1 MPTGKRGNRDKP
13 RAIAALAGTLC
24 LLATCWQAATAGTLE
39 QVRERGK
46 LRCGIVESSPGFSSI
61 DDSGQ
66 RVGFDIDHCKT
77 ISAAVFG
84 DIRIE
89 YVPVTPHT
97 VFTLLQSGE
106 IDIFPDGATWSFIR
120 DVSLGLDY
128 TGVYLYAGQGFVVR
142 RDSGV
147 RSIKD
152 LDGATICIA
161 QGTTLEQNIA
171 DYFAAHG
178 MSYTPVTFAD
188 IDKGLQAYY
197 ADRCDTFTNER
208 LSTAGRIANWP
219 DREDHLILDEVI
231 SKEPFA
237 ALVRQDD
244 PRWRD
249 IALWAFNV
257 RFAAEELGISQD
269 NVDEVRE
276 NSSNAE
282 IQRLLGAHGG
292 FGEKLGLSNDWAY
305 QIIRLVG
312 NYNDMWERNFT
323 PLGVKRG
330 LNASWKNGGLHSAL
344 PFR

>member
-1 MPTGKRGNRDKP
+1 MDMTSTKSAYLSG
-13 RAIAALAGTLC
+13 IVFLVFAGC
-24 LLATCWQAATAGTLE
+24 QVAGADTLE

-46 LRCGIVESSPGFSSI
+46 LRCGIVESSPGFSSV

-84 DIRIE
+84 AIRIE

-97 VFTLLQSGE
+97 VFTLLQSGG

-142 RDSGV
+142 KDAGV
-147 RSIKD
+147 KSVRD

-171 DYFAAHG
+171 DYFTVNG
-178 MSYTPVTFAD
+178 MAYTPVTFAD

-197 ADRCDTFTNER
+197 ADRCDAFTNER

-219 DREDHLILDEVI
+219 DRDDHLILDEVI

-249 IALWAFNV
+249 IALWSFNV
-257 RFAAEELGISQD
+257 RFAAEELGINQD
-269 NVDEVRE
+269 NVDAVRE
-276 NSSNAE
+276 NSRNAE
-282 IQRLLGAHGG
+282 VQRLLGVHGG

-305 QIIRLVG
+305 HIIKLCPAGPEPGFERKRERRRPAFGIAVQITGQQGTDLKSVPGELREG
-312 NYNDMWERNFT
+312 
-323 PLGVKRG
+323 
-330 LNASWKNGGLHSAL
+330 
-344 PFR
+344 

>member
-1 MPTGKRGNRDKP
+1 MLRIFRLTYFTLIGSLFFS
-13 RAIAALAGTLC
+13 ASHAAG
-24 LLATCWQAATAGTLE
+24 AGTLE

-46 LRCGIVESSPGFSSI
+46 LRCGIVESSPGFSSVN
-61 DDSGQ
+61 DSGQ

-84 DIRIE
+84 EIRIE

-97 VFTLLQSGE
+97 VFTLLQSGG

-142 RDSGV
+142 RDAGV
-147 RSIKD
+147 NSVAD

-171 DYFAAHG
+171 DYFNDRG
-178 MSYTPVTFAD
+178 MSYTPITFAD
-188 IDKGLQAYY
+188 MDKGLQAYH
-197 ADRCDTFTNER
+197 ADRCDAFTNER
-208 LSTAGRIANWP
+208 MSTAGRIARWP
-219 DREDHLILDEVI
+219 DRDEHLILEEVI

-249 IALWAFNV
+249 IALWSFNV
-257 RFAAEELGISQD
+257 RFAAEELGITQA
-269 NVDEVRE
+269 NVDDVRE
-276 NSSNAE
+276 HTRNAE
-282 IQRLLGAHGG
+282 IQRLLGVHGE

-305 QIIRLVG
+305 HIIKLVG
-312 NYNDMWERNFT
+312 NYNDLWQRNFA
-323 PLGVKRG
+323 PLGLKRG
-330 LNASWKNGGLHSAL
+330 LNASWKDGGLHSAL

>member
-1 MPTGKRGNRDKP
+1 MPIQGRLDLFC
-13 RAIAALAGTLC
+13 ILALTA
-24 LLATCWQAATAGTLE
+24 LLYLAQGLVVAGTLE
-39 QVRERGK
+39 EVRERGK

-84 DIRIE
+84 EVRIE
-89 YVPVTPHT
+89 YIPVTPHT

-147 RSIKD
+147 RVIGD

-171 DYFAAHG
+171 DYFAANA

-197 ADRCDTFTNER
+197 ADRCDAFTNER

-219 DREDHLILDEVI
+219 DRDDHLILDEVI

-257 RFAAEELGISQD
+257 RVAAEELGINQA
-269 NVDEVRE
+269 NVDAVRAG
-276 NSSNAE
+276 SQNAE
-282 IQRLLGAHGG
+282 VQRLLGLHGD

-305 QIIRLVG
+305 HIIKLVG

-323 PLGVKRG
+323 PLGVQRG
-330 LNASWKNGGLHSAL
+330 LNASWKDGGLHSSL

>member
-1 MPTGKRGNRDKP
+1 MFSAVKTTNTISVLLGLP
-13 RAIAALAGTLC
+13 ALLC
-24 LLATCWQAATAGTLE
+24 LASGAVVAGTLE
-39 QVRERGK
+39 EVRERGK

-61 DDSGQ
+61 DDAGQ

-84 DIRIE
+84 EVRIE

-106 IDIFPDGATWSFIR
+106 IDIFPDGATWSFVR

-142 RDSGV
+142 REAGI
-147 RSIKD
+147 RSLRD

-161 QGTTLEQNIA
+161 QGTTLEQNVA
-171 DYFAAHG
+171 DYFSANG
-178 MSYTPVTFAD
+178 MAYTPVTFAD

-197 ADRCDTFTNER
+197 VDRCDAFTNER

-219 DREDHLILDEVI
+219 DRAEHLILDEVI

-249 IALWAFNV
+249 IARWSFNV
-257 RFAAEELGISQD
+257 RVAAEELGISQA
-269 NVDEVRE
+269 NVDAMRA
-276 NSSNAE
+276 NSANAE
-282 IQRLLGAHGG
+282 VQRLLGLHGD

-305 QIIRLVG
+305 HIIRLVG

-323 PLGVKRG
+323 PLGLQRG
-330 LNASWKNGGLHSAL
+330 LNASWKDGGLHSAL

>member
-1 MPTGKRGNRDKP
+1 MAFLVLTG
-13 RAIAALAGTLC
+13 
-24 LLATCWQAATAGTLE
+24 WQAVGAGTLE
-39 QVRERGK
+39 QVMARGK

-61 DDSGQ
+61 DDAGQ

-77 ISAAVFG
+77 ISAAIFG

-142 RDSGV
+142 RDTGV
-147 RSIKD
+147 RSLRD

-161 QGTTLEQNIA
+161 QGTTLEQNVA
-171 DYFAAHG
+171 DYFAANA

-197 ADRCDTFTNER
+197 ADRCDAFTNER

-219 DREDHLILDEVI
+219 DRDEHLILDQVI

-249 IALWAFNV
+249 IALWSFNV
-257 RFAAEELGISQD
+257 RVAAEELGINQA
-269 NVDEVRE
+269 NVDAMRE
-276 NSSNAE
+276 NSPNVE
-282 IQRLLGAHGG
+282 VRRLLGRHGG

-323 PLGVKRG
+323 PLGVQRG
-330 LNASWKNGGLHSAL
+330 LNANWKDGGLHSAL

>member
-1 MPTGKRGNRDKP
+1 MYASPAPAYSLSWLAVPGLL
-13 RAIAALAGTLC
+13 ALLC
-24 LLATCWQAATAGTLE
+24 LASGVVAAGTLE

-84 DIRIE
+84 EVRIE

-142 RDSGV
+142 RDAGI
-147 RSIKD
+147 RTLRD

-171 DYFAAHG
+171 DYFAANG
-178 MSYTPVTFAD
+178 MHYTPVTFAD

-197 ADRCDTFTNER
+197 ADRCDAFTNER

-219 DREDHLILDEVI
+219 DRDEHVILDEVI

-249 IALWAFNV
+249 IALWSFNV
-257 RFAAEELGISQD
+257 RVAAEELGINQA
-269 NVDEVRE
+269 NVDAVRE
-276 NSSNAE
+276 NSQNAE
-282 IQRLLGAHGG
+282 IQRLLGLHGD

-305 QIIRLVG
+305 RIIKLVG

-323 PLGVKRG
+323 PLGVQRG
-330 LNASWKNGGLHSAL
+330 LNASWKDGGLHSAL

>member
-1 MPTGKRGNRDKP
+1 MRFLVKTIYKLFYPAGLVLVFYS
-13 RAIAALAGTLC
+13 ALATV
-24 LLATCWQAATAGTLE
+24 TAGTLE

-46 LRCGIVESSPGFSSI
+46 LRCGIVESSPGFSSVN
-61 DDSGQ
+61 DAGQ
-66 RVGFDIDHCKT
+66 RIGFDIDHCKT
-77 ISAAVFG
+77 ISAAIFG
-84 DIRIE
+84 EFRIE
-89 YVPVTPHT
+89 YIPVTPHT
-97 VFTLLQSGE
+97 VFTLLQSGG
-106 IDIFPDGATWSFIR
+106 IDIFPDGATWSFVR

-142 RDSGV
+142 KKAGV
-147 RSIKD
+147 KSVRD

-171 DYFAAHG
+171 DYFAGNG
-178 MSYTPVTFAD
+178 MTYTPVTFAD

-197 ADRCDTFTNER
+197 VDRCDAFTNER

-219 DREDHLILDEVI
+219 DRDEHLILDEVI

-249 IALWAFNV
+249 IALWSFNV
-257 RFAAEELGISQD
+257 RFAAEELGISQE
-269 NVDEVRE
+269 NVDTVRE
-276 NSSNAE
+276 SSRNAE
-282 IQRLLGAHGG
+282 IQRLLGLHGG

-305 QIIRLVG
+305 HIIKLVG
-312 NYNDMWERNFT
+312 NYDDLWKRNFT
-323 PLGVKRG
+323 PLGLKRG
-330 LNASWKNGGLHSAL
+330 LNASWKDGGLHSAL

>member
-1 MPTGKRGNRDKP
+1 MRFLVNTKY
-13 RAIAALAGTLC
+13 IFLSLAGLV
-24 LLATCWQAATAGTLE
+24 LLLHSALTAVVAGTLE

-46 LRCGIVESSPGFSSI
+46 LRCGIVESSPGFSSV

-66 RVGFDIDHCKT
+66 RIGFDIDHCKT
-77 ISAAVFG
+77 ISAAIFG
-84 DIRIE
+84 AVRIE
-89 YVPVTPHT
+89 YIPVTPHT

-106 IDIFPDGATWSFIR
+106 IDIFPDGATWSFVR

-142 RDSGV
+142 KDTGV
-147 RSIKD
+147 KSVRD

-171 DYFAAHG
+171 DYFSDNG
-178 MSYTPVTFAD
+178 MSYTPITFAD
-188 IDKGLQAYY
+188 IDKGLQSYY
-197 ADRCDTFTNER
+197 VGRCDAFTNER

-219 DREDHLILDEVI
+219 DRDEHLILDEVI
-231 SKEPFA
+231 SKEPFG

-249 IALWAFNV
+249 ITLWSFNV
-257 RFAAEELGISQD
+257 RVAAEELGISQE
-269 NVDEVRE
+269 NVDAVRE
-276 NSSNAE
+276 HSRNAE
-282 IQRLLGAHGG
+282 IQRLLGVHGG

-305 QIIRLVG
+305 HIIKLVG
-312 NYNDMWERNFT
+312 NYNDMWERNFA
-323 PLGVKRG
+323 PLGLKRG
-330 LNASWKNGGLHSAL
+330 LNASWKDGGLHSAL